1 MKTNP
6 ALSLA
11 TIFTTLLVIGEAL
24 VAQQSESKPADKP
37 FHLTHYDKRIPAD
50 SWMLVSM
57 DFDAFLSSKEF
68 LKAAFE
74 NSDFEDAPPKAVI
87 DLLTSDKIK
96 IVFPYPMIFGVGGD
110 PDKPGNSPDKNP
122 ALMEFLK
129 QRHQF
134 GLYLNL
140 SQLPDELV
148 TSMYPEDATNGN
160 VKLTEAQALEL
171 FRGIKQ
177 MLPPAHFGMNFNKGE
192 FNLMGTIHGD
202 NMAEKWSGNGLPKT
216 LLNAIPASS
225 MVVLGVSL
233 NIDEANEDIRA
244 RLGQF
249 LKIADVLQK
258 IDSPNGQ
265 PSLELEQIEAQ
276 LNAMTREAVGMDAED
291 LLKIFHGD
299 VVMGI
304 GMDSVNNDGVG
315 APEPR
320 IVIGATIKDEVK
332 LTTLLDA
339 LEAKGI
345 LANPMF
351 KVVRRPGHLF
361 ICTPNLARQLK
372 RGDLDRPIAGTAR
385 KVLQD
390 NHLSLFAD
398 MQKIMKAQAQTGQ
411 NWFDQDDPKSTAM
424 FEQMDSM
431 ILTARF
437 EEGKV
442 NQKFAFRFRD
452 PKLDSFGFFLKL
464 GASQQARII
473 PRGFPL
479 AEQDQESEERE
490 PGTEAEAP
498 KGVVAP
504 DQLEE
509 REDISYFEGSPYT
522 GVAVKKN
529 RRGGNWQEFTYK
541 DGKKDGL
548 WTRWHPNG
556 RLRSKRIYKDGKLDG
571 LVTVWL
577 ENGQKS
583 SEVTWKDGK
592 KISEKY
598 WDGEQAGPIANPK
611 PSDAPKITYSFTPE
625 ESKQWAKW
633 EANPKPY
640 GGLEALAKIRE
651 AKESG
656 ATKLN
661 LRDTPMTDLTPLAEL
676 TKLDEV
682 RLTNNQITD
691 ITPLVRSTKLKML
704 WLGDN
709 HIVDVTSLA
718 GLTNLEKLYLAENKI
733 SDLSPLAGLTNL
745 THLFLAENKISDLSP
760 LAGFTKLTHL
770 FLSDNNEITDFTP
783 VAGLTNLTRLHL
795 YGNRITKEQ
804 AAMLKK
810 ALPNCTIHFAA
821 GKTNKALMG
830 LSVGMTKAQVY
841 QLAGTAAKVEGYD
854 WGSVWFY
861 KTASGGG
868 VGGLFD
874 GNKDDNFTPVVF
886 DNSNRVTGYGSKFYN
901 LKPKRPLPRLR
912 SPAPPR
918 P

>member
-11 TIFTTLLVIGEAL
+11 TIFTTLLVTGEAL

-304 GMDSVNNDGVG
+304 GMDSVNNDGGG

-556 RLRSKRIYKDGKLDG
+556 RLRSKRTYKDGKLDG
-571 LVTVWL
+571 PLTVWL

-598 WDGEQAGPIANPK
+598 WDGEQAEPI
-611 PSDAPKITYSFTPE
+611 
-625 ESKQWAKW
+625 
-633 EANPKPY
+633 ANPKPY

-661 LRDTPMTDLTPLAEL
+661 LNENQITDLSPLKGLTKLETLDLGYNRITDLRPLAEL
-676 TKLDEV
+676 TGLQYLRLFDNEITNISPLAGLTYLTKL
-682 RLTNNQITD
+682 RLADNKVTDLSPLKGLTKLEWLELTSNRITD
-691 ITPLVRSTKLKML
+691 IT
-704 WLGDN
+704 
-709 HIVDVTSLA
+709 
-718 GLTNLEKLYLAENKI
+718 
-733 SDLSPLAGLTNL
+733 PLAGLTNL
-745 THLFLAENKISDLSP
+745 KLLDLGLNPISDDQ
-760 LAGFTKLTHL
+760 K
-770 FLSDNNEITDFTP
+770 
-783 VAGLTNLTRLHL
+783 
-795 YGNRITKEQ
+795 
-804 AAMLKK
+804 AMLKK
-810 ALPNCTIHFAA
+810 ALPNTTIHFV
-821 GKTNKALMG
+821 K
-830 LSVGMTKAQVY
+830 Q
-841 QLAGTAAKVEGYD
+841 
-854 WGSVWFY
+854 
-861 KTASGGG
+861 
-868 VGGLFD
+868 
-874 GNKDDNFTPVVF
+874 
-886 DNSNRVTGYGSKFYN
+886 R
-901 LKPKRPLPRLR
+901 RPFPTRRR